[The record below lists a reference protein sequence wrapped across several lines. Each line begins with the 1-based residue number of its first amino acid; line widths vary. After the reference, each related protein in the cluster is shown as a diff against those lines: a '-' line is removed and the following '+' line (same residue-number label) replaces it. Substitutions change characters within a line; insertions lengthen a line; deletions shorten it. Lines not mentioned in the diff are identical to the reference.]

1 MPDYPPII
9 LNYWDRSIY
18 SVGIVRRQINGFE
31 IPIYDM
37 EKSVCDAIRCRNKIG
52 IDVSSEILKNY
63 LSRKERNITRLAA
76 YAKSMRIAGIP
87 NKYLEI
93 QL

>member
-1 MPDYPPII
+1 
-9 LNYWDRSIY
+9 
-18 SVGIVRRQINGFE
+18 
-31 IPIYDM
+31 M
-37 EKSVCDAIRCRNKIG
+37 EKSVCDAIRYRNKIG

-63 LSRKERNITRLAA
+63 LSRKERNITRLTA
-76 YAKSMRIAGIP
+76 YAKSMRIAGIL

>member
-1 MPDYPPII
+1 
-9 LNYWDRSIY
+9 
-18 SVGIVRRQINGFE
+18 
-31 IPIYDM
+31 M
-37 EKSVCDAIRCRNKIG
+37 EKSVCDAIRYRNKIG

-63 LSRKERNITRLAA
+63 LSRRERNITRLAT
-76 YAKSMRIAGIP
+76 YAKSMRIAGIL

>member
-1 MPDYPPII
+1 
-9 LNYWDRSIY
+9 
-18 SVGIVRRQINGFE
+18 
-31 IPIYDM
+31 M
-37 EKSVCDAIRCRNKIG
+37 EKSVCDAIRYRNKIG

-76 YAKSMRIAGIP
+76 YAKSMRIAGIL
-87 NKYLEI
+87 NNYLEI